1 MCVLLLRVLL
11 RATRGEWLCGA
22 SDCRLPDVAPTG
34 CAVLHVATSA
44 GHACLPRR
52 AQLWHFAQDGER
64 AAEPAPSADVSVPVC
79 ACVRLLV
86 ALGRWRVFACAAA
99 CAGRVP
105 GVVCPWPTRGHG
117 VALHCSAAP
126 PLVTHLVMFFTR
138 TSDHL
143 QDPSGPRLYSTH
155 GMSVSSSKL
164 PFTFKSRQS
173 LWLRHTDSPVCALF
187 LFALLADQ
195 SPCIH
200 RRCVRFWGL
209 RCSTASRCCKVQAQ
223 VFKLQVRHG
232 GHEGG
237 RCDKLRF
244 CVVPGTRVL
253 EYRGTR

>member
-64 AAEPAPSADVSVPVC
+64 AAEPAPSAGVYVPAC

-86 ALGRWRVFACAAA
+86 ALGLWRVFACAAA
-99 CAGRVP
+99 RAGRVP

-126 PLVTHLVMFFTR
+126 PFVTHLVMFFTR

-143 QDPSGPRLYSTH
+143 QGGPRLYSTH

-164 PFTFKSRQS
+164 LVTFKSRER
-173 LWLRHTDSPVCALF
+173 LWVRHTDMINVTTCVFTSRSPR
-187 LFALLADQ
+187 
-195 SPCIH
+195 P
-200 RRCVRFWGL
+200 RCR
-209 RCSTASRCCKVQAQ
+209 SRCPMEPPQPQPLSLPMDTMRSLPLPRVAR
-223 VFKLQVRHG
+223 VRQ
-232 GHEGG
+232 
-237 RCDKLRF
+237 CA
-244 CVVPGTRVL
+244 
-253 EYRGTR
+253 